1 MSKGCLFWMLL
12 NGVYLS
18 PNILMVMNVDKN
30 PLTSIRFHYYNGG
43 YGLLMNWWGFRS
55 SQNKNCD
62 KVFECVSDNK
72 LQELSD
78 IVHELTKCIYQ
89 KICISCPV
97 PCVNGVLVLIR
108 LMLVTPTKI
117 MKLQSPISQ
126 KLVKVFKRTS
136 GMCVSTRKSR
146 GRKSYHVSVN
156 KTLHSHDWVRQ

>member
-1 MSKGCLFWMLL
+1 MSKSCLFWMLL

-30 PLTSIRFHYYNGG
+30 PLTSSLLRGRFNNSICFDYYSGG
-43 YGLLMNWWGFRS
+43 YCLWMNCWGFRS
-55 SQNKNCD
+55 SQKKNCD

-89 KICISCPV
+89 KICILCHV
-97 PCVNGVLVLIR
+97 PCVPGVLVLIS

-136 GMCVSTRKSR
+136 GMVVSTRKSR
-146 GRKSYHVSVN
+146 WRKSSC
-156 KTLHSHDWVRQ
+156 S